1 MNRVTEKL
9 RKSSGN
15 EDDHTLG
22 TLAQKQ
28 EQGMED
34 AGQSVGQPPRRRG
47 GASTAEGTA
56 GTDIRDR
63 QQGQIAGTNNKL
75 RQWRSVRQILAR

>member
-1 MNRVTEKL
+1 MDERMNRVTEKL

-34 AGQSVGQPPRRRG
+34 AGQSVGQPPHRRG
-47 GASTAEGTA
+47 ERQRQREHQGQTA
-56 GTDIRDR
+56 GTDSRDK
-63 QQGQIAGTNNKL
+63 QQTQTVA
-75 RQWRSVRQILAR
+75 QC